1 MATYP
6 YMHSLWTGLVFS
18 YTVRFLLG
26 HSDIHTPLL
35 KLCRVKLT
43 PLTLAD
49 VIDEPHRY
57 FGLMFSVKGMCIDLK
72 DSNPSFDNGLCF
84 HKSGSVVTT

>member
-6 YMHSLWTGLVFS
+6 YMHSLWIGLVFS

-49 VIDEPHRY
+49 VIDEPQIPWADVFSQRY
-57 FGLMFSVKGMCIDLK
+57 VY
-72 DSNPSFDNGLCF
+72 
-84 HKSGSVVTT
+84 